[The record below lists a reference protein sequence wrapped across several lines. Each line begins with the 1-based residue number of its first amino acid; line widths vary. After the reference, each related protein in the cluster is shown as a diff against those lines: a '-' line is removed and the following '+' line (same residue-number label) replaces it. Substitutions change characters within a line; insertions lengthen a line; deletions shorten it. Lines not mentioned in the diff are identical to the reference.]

1 MTKMSIKKA
10 LSDPD
15 GLLEKRLVK
24 NERIALIRGGKTVAV
39 VVSVEDFNKLRAM
52 EREEHEDVRDAKT
65 ELRNWKR
72 GGKTIPWEQIKQEN
86 GL

>member
-1 MTKMSIKKA
+1 MTRMSIKKA
-10 LSDPD
+10 LSDFD
-15 GLLEKRLVK
+15 GLIERKLDE
-24 NERIALIRGGKTVAV
+24 NERIALTRGGKTVAV
-39 VVSVEDFNKLRAM
+39 VVSVEDFNKLRAV
-52 EREEHEDVRDAKT
+52 EREELEDIRDAER